1 MCMSVY
7 LLEKKLNQYVDAS
20 SNNIS
25 VLYFDAIEPSKVK
38 CDLNKTNVKLKKA
51 VLLNTIPI

>member
-1 MCMSVY
+1 MCMSEY

-25 VLYFDAIEPSKVK
+25 VLYFDAIEPSKIK
-38 CDLNKTNVKLKKA
+38 CDCE
-51 VLLNTIPI
+51 

>member
-20 SNNIS
+20 SNNIY

-38 CDLNKTNVKLKKA
+38 CDCEWN
-51 VLLNTIPI
+51 